1 MQKENTKHVQDME
14 RGKNVILEGERD
26 IMEFVRMQK
35 IADMLSK
42 VVEGK
47 DFTIKADEG
56 DYLREALKSTDKC
69 VGVVGNYLNESEE
82 EMDAREADMLVH
94 GKSANIVVASTRDR
108 AMVKPKK
115 DVQYIWVKE

>member
-14 RGKNVILEGERD
+14 IGKNVILEGERD

-56 DYLREALKSTDKC
+56 EYLREALKSTDKC

-108 AMVKPKK
+108 AMVKPEKG
-115 DVQYIWVKE
+115 VQYIWVKE

>member
-14 RGKNVILEGERD
+14 IGKDVILEGERD
-26 IMEFVRMQK
+26 IMEFVHMQK

-47 DFTIKADEG
+47 DFTIKAEEG
-56 DYLREALKSTDKC
+56 GYLREALKSTNKC

-82 EMDAREADMLVH
+82 EMDAREADMLLH
-94 GKSANIVVASTRDR
+94 GKSADIVVASTRDR
-108 AMVKPKK
+108 AMVKPEK